1 MSVVRPFRFEPCDGC
16 WVMPPSAQRMRDAA
30 RVNGHP
36 GLLAL
41 AIMMLTMGGEILLA
55 AQPRPYVVGPNDVL
69 AVTVFNQ
76 PQLTGKYVV
85 EADGM
90 FTFPLLGRVSVGG
103 LTLRAVEDHLRERLA
118 KGYLKDP
125 QVSVVI
131 EKYRSQHVYVMGEV
145 RQPGAFELSGPI
157 TLVEALARAA
167 STTDRA
173 GNEALIVRSSN
184 GAVPDAA
191 TVESASGSTD
201 APVIRVNLQSL
212 QTGTLSQNV
221 ALWPGDTVFVPRAE
235 PVVVSGHV
243 KTPGEYFL
251 RRSMTVRQVI
261 ALAGGVT
268 ERGSTRRIQI
278 LRLQD
283 GVEKTISADLKD
295 QVQPGD
301 TIVVRERLF

>member
-1 MSVVRPFRFEPCDGC
+1 
-16 WVMPPSAQRMRDAA
+16 
-30 RVNGHP
+30 
-36 GLLAL
+36 
-41 AIMMLTMGGEILLA
+41 MLIMGGGIPLA

-90 FTFPLLGRVSVGG
+90 FTFPLLGRVNVGG
-103 LTLRAVEDHLRERLA
+103 LTLRAVEDQLRERLA
-118 KGYLKDP
+118 KGYLRDP
-125 QVSVVI
+125 QVAVAV

-145 RQPGAFELSGPI
+145 REPGAIELSGPI
-157 TLVEALARAA
+157 TLIEALARAA

-173 GNEALIVRSSN
+173 GNVALVVRSSN

-191 TVESASGSTD
+191 AIEKASGLTD
-201 APVIRVNLQSL
+201 AAVVRVDLQGLQS
-212 QTGTLSQNV
+212 GTLSQNV

-243 KTPGEYFL
+243 RTPGEYFL
-251 RRSMTVRQVI
+251 RRAMTVRQMI

-278 LRLQD
+278 LRQVD
-283 GVEKTISADLKD
+283 GVETTISADLKD

>member
-1 MSVVRPFRFEPCDGC
+1 
-16 WVMPPSAQRMRDAA
+16 
-30 RVNGHP
+30 
-36 GLLAL
+36 
-41 AIMMLTMGGEILLA
+41 MMLTMGGEILLA